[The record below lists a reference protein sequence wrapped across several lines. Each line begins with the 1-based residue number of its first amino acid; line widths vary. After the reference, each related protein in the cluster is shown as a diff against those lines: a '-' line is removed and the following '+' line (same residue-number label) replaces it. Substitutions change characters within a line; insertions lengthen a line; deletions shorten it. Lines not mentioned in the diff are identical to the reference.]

1 MLPQE
6 TTVAIFYVACQ
17 WICVE
22 AGHGLIAPIKVSRIG
37 EALKLHG

>member
-1 MLPQE
+1 
-6 TTVAIFYVACQ
+6 VAIFYAARQ

-22 AGHGLIAPIKVSRIG
+22 AGHGLIAPIKVSRIV